1 MQSIMYDGNN
11 KCDVW
16 DFVVGDEGYTNCHQ
30 RFDNS
35 LTVDLPNQRLVI
47 KEQNTVICLDTLI
60 LNNSYMWDF
69 ESPAMH
75 MSLRPALLL

>member
-47 KEQNTVICLDTLI
+47 KEQNTVICLDRETET
-60 LNNSYMWDF
+60 YMVCTPQQMLF
-69 ESPAMH
+69 LAM
-75 MSLRPALLL
+75 S